1 MRNLSKEIDIKAEY
15 TLCESRFLNGEI
27 AKNEKNLKK
36 LNERL
41 KEKGERMLNMNK
53 NTVLQLFA
61 EIVYASGVVAKS
73 TTGRRKLNDLLM
85 AKDSTPLNNRAF
97 FVRSLRTPNENASSV
112 LLSMVGRIG
121 QPLAV
126 GCVPLVAV
134 SYPDTLYRQAVGSK
148 AVDMKNLQ
156 MGLSQ
161 MLFDILPRLKA
172 GDSY

>member
-1 MRNLSKEIDIKAEY
+1 
-15 TLCESRFLNGEI
+15 
-27 AKNEKNLKK
+27 
-36 LNERL
+36 
-41 KEKGERMLNMNK
+41 MLNMNK

-85 AKDSTPLNNRAF
+85 ANDSTPLNNRAF
-97 FVRSLRTPNENASSV
+97 FVRSLRTPNENALSV

-121 QPLAV
+121 QSLRLAV
-126 GCVPLVAV
+126 FPLVAV

-148 AVDMKNLQ
+148 AVDMKNLL

-161 MLFDILPRLKA
+161 MLYKFMLLGKNRLKIA
-172 GDSY
+172 IRAKSIQQARQQLNLTQHQAVFVARINTKGGLYV